1 MNRSSFTMNEV
12 TIFRIAGWSAYFNA
26 AVFLL
31 SLVALMLF
39 FSVGGFWGT
48 INDSLSIIWM
58 LSYIPLAVAFFQ
70 INRSVNAPISLTSSI
85 IGIAAAIVFA
95 VLQSLLVLGMVR
107 FEQTFTA
114 VLTLT
119 SLVGLFVLIHALL
132 ARSGHT
138 LPAGL
143 TWVMI
148 VYGIA
153 SIIGAVGFQIGGE
166 QHPLAMIGLLLTA
179 ISGLIWVIY
188 FGRLLLAGNASISL
202 AGWA

>member
-1 MNRSSFTMNEV
+1 MNEA
-12 TIFRIAGWSAYFNA
+12 TLFRLTGWSAYFNA
-26 AVFLL
+26 TVFLL

-48 INDSLSIIWM
+48 INDSLSLIWV

-70 INRSVNAPISLTSSI
+70 INRSVNAPTSLASSI
-85 IGIAAAIVFA
+85 IGIIAALIFA
-95 VLQSLLVLGMVR
+95 VLQSLLVLGLVR

-114 VLTLT
+114 VLAMTALI
-119 SLVGLFVLIHALL
+119 GLFVLIHALL
-132 ARSGHT
+132 ARAGHT

-153 SIIGAVGFQIGGE
+153 SMVGAVGFQIGGE

-179 ISGLIWVIY
+179 ISGLIWVVW
-188 FGRLLLAGNASISL
+188 FGRVLLAEKVFTVLASTS
-202 AGWA
+202 